1 MIRMKQ
7 SHMLHKNIE
16 TISLNCAFV
25 KWGILKTI
33 VNITEKTLEDA
44 ILAFTMGEH
53 EVALQILNRL
63 SSENSSSVDVWRAL
77 AEVQLSI
84 ENFDEAEYA
93 CKKALELQPEDLTST
108 VSLARILVNKGD
120 KEGAESA
127 SAKARVLGWKE
138 ELAEE
143 ID

>member
-1 MIRMKQ
+1 MGDI
-7 SHMLHKNIE
+7 
-16 TISLNCAFV
+16 
-25 KWGILKTI
+25 KTI

-53 EVALQILNRL
+53 GVALQILNRL

-93 CKKALELQPEDLTST
+93 CKKALELQHEDLTST
-108 VSLARILVNKGD
+108 VSLARILVKKGD

>member
-1 MIRMKQ
+1 MKH

-16 TISLNCAFV
+16 TISLNCAFL
-25 KWGILKTI
+25 KYGILKKI
-33 VNITEKTLEDA
+33 VDITEKTLEDA

-53 EVALQILNRL
+53 EDALTILNRL
-63 SSENSSSVDVWRAL
+63 SSENSNSVDVWRAL
-77 AEVQLSI
+77 AEVQLSL
-84 ENFDEAEYA
+84 ENLDEAESA
-93 CKKALELQPEDLTST
+93 CKKAIDLQPEDLTSM
-108 VSLARILVNKGD
+108 VSLARILVKKGD

-143 ID
+143 MD

>member
-1 MIRMKQ
+1 MKY

-25 KWGILKTI
+25 KCGILKSI

-53 EVALQILNRL
+53 EDALTILNRL
-63 SSENSSSVDVWRAL
+63 SSENSNSVDVWRAL
-77 AEVQLSI
+77 AEVQLSL
-84 ENFDEAEYA
+84 ENLDEAESA
-93 CKKALELQPEDLTST
+93 CKKAIDLQPEDLTSM
-108 VSLARILVNKGD
+108 VSFARILVKKGD

-143 ID
+143 MD

>member
-1 MIRMKQ
+1 
-7 SHMLHKNIE
+7 MLHKNIE

-25 KWGILKTI
+25 KCGILKSI

-53 EVALQILNRL
+53 EDALKILNKL
-63 SSENSSSVDVWRAL
+63 SSVNSNSVDVWRAL
-77 AEVQLSI
+77 AEVQLSAG
-84 ENFDEAEYA
+84 NLDEAEYA
-93 CKKALELQPEDLTST
+93 CKKAIDLQPEDLTSM
-108 VSLARILVNKGD
+108 VSLARILVKKGD

-127 SAKARVLGWKE
+127 SAKARLLGWKE

>member
-1 MIRMKQ
+1 
-7 SHMLHKNIE
+7 MLHKNIE

-84 ENFDEAEYA
+84 ENFDEAEYV

>member
-1 MIRMKQ
+1 MKH

-16 TISLNCAFV
+16 TISLNCAFL
-25 KWGILKTI
+25 KCGILKTI
-33 VNITEKTLEDA
+33 VDITEKTLEDA

-53 EVALQILNRL
+53 EDALTILNRL
-63 SSENSSSVDVWRAL
+63 SSENSNSVDVWRAL

-84 ENFDEAEYA
+84 ENLDEAESA
-93 CKKALELQPEDLTST
+93 CKKAIDLQPEDLTSM
-108 VSLARILVNKGD
+108 VSLARILVKKGD

-143 ID
+143 MD

>member
-1 MIRMKQ
+1 
-7 SHMLHKNIE
+7 MLHKNIE

-25 KWGILKTI
+25 KCGILKSI

-53 EVALQILNRL
+53 EDALKILNKL
-63 SSENSSSVDVWRAL
+63 SSVNSNSVDVWRAL
-77 AEVQLSI
+77 AEVQLSAD
-84 ENFDEAEYA
+84 NLDEAEYA
-93 CKKALELQPEDLTST
+93 CKKAIDLQPEDLTSM
-108 VSLARILVNKGD
+108 VSLARILVKKGD

-127 SAKARVLGWKE
+127 SAKARLLGWKE

>member
-1 MIRMKQ
+1 MKH

-16 TISLNCAFV
+16 TISLNCAFL
-25 KWGILKTI
+25 KCGILKTI
-33 VNITEKTLEDA
+33 VDITEKTLEDA

-53 EVALQILNRL
+53 EDALTILNRL
-63 SSENSSSVDVWRAL
+63 SSENSNSVDVWRAL
-77 AEVQLSI
+77 AEVQLSL
-84 ENFDEAEYA
+84 EHLDEAESA
-93 CKKALELQPEDLTST
+93 CKKAIDLQPEDLTSM
-108 VSLARILVNKGD
+108 VSLARILVKKGD

-143 ID
+143 MD

>member
-1 MIRMKQ
+1 
-7 SHMLHKNIE
+7 MLHKNIE

-53 EVALQILNRL
+53 GVALQILNRL

>member
-1 MIRMKQ
+1 
-7 SHMLHKNIE
+7 MLHKNIE
-16 TISLNCAFV
+16 TISFNCAFL
-25 KWGILKTI
+25 KCEILKTT

-53 EVALQILNRL
+53 EEALTILNRL
-63 SSENSSSVDVWRAL
+63 SSENSNSVDVWRAL

-84 ENFDEAEYA
+84 ENLGGAEYA
-93 CKKALELQPEDLTST
+93 CKKEIKLQPEDLTLM
-108 VSLARILVNKGD
+108 VSLARILVKKGD

>member
-1 MIRMKQ
+1 
-7 SHMLHKNIE
+7 MLHKNIE

-53 EVALQILNRL
+53 GVALQILNRL

-108 VSLARILVNKGD
+108 VSLARILVKKGD

>member
-1 MIRMKQ
+1 
-7 SHMLHKNIE
+7 MLHKNIE

-25 KWGILKTI
+25 KCGILKSI

-53 EVALQILNRL
+53 EDALTILNRL
-63 SSENSSSVDVWRAL
+63 SSENSNSVDVWRAL
-77 AEVQLSI
+77 AEVQLSL
-84 ENFDEAEYA
+84 ENLDEAESA
-93 CKKALELQPEDLTST
+93 CKKAIDLQPEDLTSM
-108 VSLARILVNKGD
+108 VSFARILVKKGD

-143 ID
+143 MD

>member
-1 MIRMKQ
+1 MKY

-25 KWGILKTI
+25 KCGILKSI

-53 EVALQILNRL
+53 EDALKILNRL
-63 SSENSSSVDVWRAL
+63 SSMNSNSVDVWRAL
-77 AEVQLSI
+77 AEVQLSE
-84 ENFDEAEYA
+84 ENLDEAEYA
-93 CKKALELQPEDLTST
+93 CKKAIDLQPEDLTSM
-108 VSLARILVNKGD
+108 VSLARILVKKGD

>member
-1 MIRMKQ
+1 MKQ
-7 SHMLHKNIE
+7 SNMLHKNIAR
-16 TISLNCAFV
+16 ISLNCAFL
-25 KWGILKTI
+25 KCGILKTI
-33 VNITEKTLEDA
+33 VDITEKTLEDA

-53 EVALQILNRL
+53 EDALTILNRL
-63 SSENSSSVDVWRAL
+63 SSENSNSVDVWRAL

-84 ENFDEAEYA
+84 ENLDEAESA
-93 CKKALELQPEDLTST
+93 CKKAIDLQPEDLTSM
-108 VSLARILVNKGD
+108 VSLARILVKKGD

-143 ID
+143 MD

>member
-1 MIRMKQ
+1 MKH

-16 TISLNCAFV
+16 TISLNCAFL
-25 KWGILKTI
+25 KCGILKTI
-33 VNITEKTLEDA
+33 VDITEKTLEDA

-53 EVALQILNRL
+53 EDALTILNRL
-63 SSENSSSVDVWRAL
+63 SSENSNSVDVWRAL
-77 AEVQLSI
+77 AEVQLSL
-84 ENFDEAEYA
+84 ENLDEAESA
-93 CKKALELQPEDLTST
+93 CKKAIDLQPEDLTSM
-108 VSLARILVNKGD
+108 VSFARILVKKGD

-143 ID
+143 MD

>member
-1 MIRMKQ
+1 MKH

-16 TISLNCAFV
+16 TISLNCAFL
-25 KWGILKTI
+25 KCGILKTI
-33 VNITEKTLEDA
+33 VDITEKTLEDA

-53 EVALQILNRL
+53 EDALTILNRL
-63 SSENSSSVDVWRAL
+63 SSENSNSVDVWRAL
-77 AEVQLSI
+77 AEVQLSL
-84 ENFDEAEYA
+84 ENLDEAESA
-93 CKKALELQPEDLTST
+93 CKKAIDLQPEDLTSM
-108 VSLARILVNKGD
+108 VSLARILVKKGD

-143 ID
+143 MD

>member
-1 MIRMKQ
+1 MKQ
-7 SHMLHKNIE
+7 SHLLHKNIE

-25 KWGILKTI
+25 KCGILKTI

-44 ILAFTMGEH
+44 ILAFTMGEY

-63 SSENSSSVDVWRAL
+63 SSVNSSSVDVWRAL

>member
-1 MIRMKQ
+1 MKH

-16 TISLNCAFV
+16 TISLNCAFL
-25 KWGILKTI
+25 KCGILKTI
-33 VNITEKTLEDA
+33 VDITEKTLEDA

-53 EVALQILNRL
+53 EDALTILNRL
-63 SSENSSSVDVWRAL
+63 SSENSNSVDVWRAL
-77 AEVQLSI
+77 AEVQLSV
-84 ENFDEAEYA
+84 ENLDEAESA
-93 CKKALELQPEDLTST
+93 CKKAIDLQPEDLTSM
-108 VSLARILVNKGD
+108 VSLARILVKKGD

-143 ID
+143 MD

>member
-1 MIRMKQ
+1 MKY

-25 KWGILKTI
+25 KCGILKSI

-53 EVALQILNRL
+53 EDALKILNRL
-63 SSENSSSVDVWRAL
+63 SSVNSNSVDVWRAL
-77 AEVQLSI
+77 AEVQLSA
-84 ENFDEAEYA
+84 ENLDEAESA
-93 CKKALELQPEDLTST
+93 CKKAIDLQPEDLTSM
-108 VSLARILVNKGD
+108 VSFARILVKKGD

>member
-1 MIRMKQ
+1 MKH

-16 TISLNCAFV
+16 TISLNCAFL
-25 KWGILKTI
+25 KCEILKTI
-33 VNITEKTLEDA
+33 VDITEKTLEDA

-53 EVALQILNRL
+53 EDALTILNRL
-63 SSENSSSVDVWRAL
+63 SSENSNSVDVWRAL
-77 AEVQLSI
+77 AEVQLSL
-84 ENFDEAEYA
+84 ENLDEAESA
-93 CKKALELQPEDLTST
+93 CKKAIDLQPEDLTSM
-108 VSLARILVNKGD
+108 VSFARILVKKGD

-143 ID
+143 MD

>member
-1 MIRMKQ
+1 MKH

-16 TISLNCAFV
+16 TISLNCAFL
-25 KWGILKTI
+25 KCGILKTI
-33 VNITEKTLEDA
+33 VDITEKTLEDA

-53 EVALQILNRL
+53 EDALTILNRL
-63 SSENSSSVDVWRAL
+63 SSENSNSVDVWRAL

-84 ENFDEAEYA
+84 ENLDEAESA
-93 CKKALELQPEDLTST
+93 CKKAIDLQPEDLTSM
-108 VSLARILVNKGD
+108 VSLARILVKKGD
-120 KEGAESA
+120 KDGAESA

-143 ID
+143 MD